1 MYLEAK
7 LAMKECTNKRRQW
20 LWFIALWLGGFGSVL
35 LLSTIIKLIMKV
47 A

>member
-7 LAMKECTNKRRQW
+7 LAMKECTNTKRQW